1 MIPATARQGALPSL
15 RMSPAQTQARP
26 TVQLLHEL
34 PDGSRHV
41 DWMIAQDP
49 RGRDPLVTFQVQQ
62 RVDDLPAGRRI
73 EAVRIADHRPA
84 YLAYEGPVSGDRG
97 TVKRLAR
104 GTAAVLDERPE
115 GWRVEVC
122 WEAPPGPSRPQ
133 HLRLT
138 RRGPASEFWII
149 EALGDP

>member
-1 MIPATARQGALPSL
+1 
-15 RMSPAQTQARP
+15 MSPAQTQGHP

-49 RGRDPLVTFQVQQ
+49 RGRDPLVTFRVQQ
-62 RVDDLPAGRRI
+62 RVDDLPAGQRI
-73 EAVRIADHRPA
+73 EAVRLADHRPA

-104 GTAAVLDERPE
+104 GTAAVLDEGPD
-115 GWRVEVC
+115 GCRVEVC
-122 WEAPPGPSRPQ
+122 WESPPGRPQ
-133 HLRLT
+133 PQQLRLT
-138 RRGPASEFWII
+138 RPGPESAVWVI
-149 EALGDP
+149 EALGDS